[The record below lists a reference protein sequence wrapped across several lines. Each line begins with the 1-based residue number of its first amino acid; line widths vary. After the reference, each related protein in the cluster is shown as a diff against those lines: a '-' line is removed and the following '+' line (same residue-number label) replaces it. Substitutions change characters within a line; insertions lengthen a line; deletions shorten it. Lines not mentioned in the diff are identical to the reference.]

1 MSKNFLSATLIT
13 KDAAEILGP
22 TLKALSF
29 ADEII
34 VVDSKSTDGT
44 QELAEKHGARVIER
58 DFINYGEQKNFA
70 ESQAQGP
77 WILNVDADEVIS
89 SELAGEIQELIKTEL
104 QDCAAVYE
112 IDRLNYY
119 CGSPIYHGG
128 WSPDFNRRLYQ
139 KNRARWSE
147 PMVHEKLNPLREDDS
162 VERLKG
168 IIHHYTFQTVAQQ
181 VRTNIRYAEQGAQD
195 LLKKRQGRRPSFF
208 AVLFRPFY
216 KFLELYFLKRGCLD
230 GVDGLIIALNGAHSQ
245 FMKFS
250 IAYKSR

>member
-13 KDAAEILGP
+13 KNAAETLAP

-44 QELAEKHGARVIER
+44 QELAKKYGAKLIER

-70 ESQAQGP
+70 ESEAKGP

-89 SELAGEIQELIKTEL
+89 SELAQEIQELVKRPL
-104 QDCAAVYE
+104 QQAASVYE

-119 CGSPIYHGG
+119 CGNPIHHGG
-128 WSPDFNRRLYQ
+128 WSPDYNRRLYQ
-139 KNRARWSE
+139 KNKARWSE
-147 PMVHEKLNPLREDDS
+147 PMVHEKLRPLRNDDR
-162 VERLKG
+162 VEKLKG
-168 IIHHYTFQTVAQQ
+168 MIHHYTFQTVAQQ

-195 LLKKRQGRRPSFF
+195 LLRKRGRPPSFF

-216 KFLELYFLKRGCLD
+216 KFFELYFLKRGCLD

>member
-1 MSKNFLSATLIT
+1 MAKNFLSATLIT
-13 KDAAEILGP
+13 KNALPTLGP

-34 VVDSKSTDGT
+34 VVDSMSTDGT
-44 QELAEKHGARVIER
+44 QELAKKYGAVVIER
-58 DFINYGEQKNFA
+58 EFINYGEQKNFA
-70 ESQAQGP
+70 EQQAKGP
-77 WILNVDADEVIS
+77 WILNVDADEVVS
-89 SELAGEIQELIKTEL
+89 DNLSKEIQSLISKEL

-119 CGSPIYHGG
+119 CGNPISHGG

-139 KNRARWSE
+139 KNRARWTE
-147 PMVHEKLNPLREDDS
+147 PMVHEKLNPLRDDDH

-168 IIHHYTFQTVAQQ
+168 IIHHYTFQTLPQQ

-195 LLKKRQGRRPSFF
+195 LLKKRGRPPTLL
-208 AVLFRPFY
+208 AVLFRPLY
-216 KFLELYFLKRGCLD
+216 KFFELYILKRGHLD
-230 GVDGLIIALNGAHSQ
+230 GVDGLFIALNGAHSQ
-245 FMKFS
+245 FIKFA

>member
-13 KDAAEILGP
+13 KNATETLGA

-34 VVDSKSTDGT
+34 VIDSKSTDGT
-44 QELAEKHGARVIER
+44 QELAEKLGARVIER

-70 ESQAQGP
+70 ESEAKGP
-77 WILNVDADEVIS
+77 WILNVDADEVVS
-89 SELAGEIQELIKTEL
+89 PELAKEIQELIKKPL
-104 QDCAAVYE
+104 QECAAVYE

-119 CGSPIYHGG
+119 CGNPVYHGG
-128 WSPDFNRRLYQ
+128 WSPDYNRRLYL

-147 PMVHEKLNPLREDDS
+147 PMVHEKLRPMREDDI
-162 VERLKG
+162 VKRLQG

-195 LLKKRQGRRPSFF
+195 LIKKRGRPPGLL
-208 AVLFRPFY
+208 ALLFRPFY
-216 KFLELYFLKRGCLD
+216 KFIELYFLKGGCLD

>member
-13 KDAAEILGP
+13 KNAAETLGP
-22 TLKALSF
+22 VLEALSF

-44 QELAEKHGARVIER
+44 QELAKKYDARLIER

-77 WILNVDADEVIS
+77 WILNVDADEVVS
-89 SELAGEIQELIKTEL
+89 KELAEEIQQLMSKAL
-104 QDCAAVYE
+104 QDCACLYE

-119 CGSPIYHGG
+119 CGNPIYHGG
-128 WSPDFNRRLYQ
+128 WSPDYNRRLYQ
-139 KNRARWSE
+139 KNLARWSE
-147 PMVHEKLNPLREDDS
+147 PMVHEKLRPVRDDGP
-162 VERLKG
+162 VKKLKG
-168 IIHHYTFQTVAQQ
+168 IIHHYTFQSVAQQ

-195 LLKKRQGRRPSFF
+195 LLRKRGRRPGLL

-216 KFLELYFLKRGCLD
+216 KFIELYFFKRGCLD